1 MALMAKQEPASS
13 RRTESVGPHN
23 EGAHED
29 SAEEKSKSEPALR
42 TANPVKLLE
51 KLKGGAQQSLNE
63 LFNSL
68 LMA

>member
-1 MALMAKQEPASS
+1 MAFMAKQEPASS
-13 RRTESVGPHN
+13 RRTESVGPH

-29 SAEEKSKSEPALR
+29 TADEKSMSEPGLR

-51 KLKGGAQQSLNE
+51 KLKGGAQQSPNE